1 MHWRGAFFGCYNR
14 PIFYLAARAGCSQMN
29 RKSKFREGTRMQLAS
44 LFVIALTTTVTF
56 IAGFLAGYSYRD
68 HHHSRHR

>member
-1 MHWRGAFFGCYNR
+1 
-14 PIFYLAARAGCSQMN
+14 
-29 RKSKFREGTRMQLAS
+29 MQLAS

-68 HHHSRHR
+68 HHHPRHR